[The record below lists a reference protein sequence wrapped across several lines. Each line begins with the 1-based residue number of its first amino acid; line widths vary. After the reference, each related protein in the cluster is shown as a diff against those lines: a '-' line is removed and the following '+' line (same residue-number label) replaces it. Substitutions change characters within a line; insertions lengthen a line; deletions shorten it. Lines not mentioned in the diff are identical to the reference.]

1 MNQIEREIINALE
14 LNANVDWNL
23 EDPNKE
29 FLDLIEF
36 VKGLFAEYKKGELWK
51 NTIKS
56 QHHVTTHN
64 VSVS

>member
-1 MNQIEREIINALE
+1 MNQIEIEIINALE

-36 VKGLFAEYKKGELWK
+36 VKGLFAEYKKGELW
-51 NTIKS
+51 
-56 QHHVTTHN
+56 
-64 VSVS
+64 